1 MLTNLIFLNKLRH
14 VLLILCHK
22 LNISTYVDNIDLKEN
37 NNFVKKC
44 IEKSYFCKKCD
55 TCVYYTVS
63 QLQLYYAVKINGWQK
78 GWEDFL

>member
-44 IEKSYFCKKCD
+44 IEKSYFCKNV
-55 TCVYYTVS
+55 THVFIILFHNFNYIM
-63 QLQLYYAVKINGWQK
+63 QLK
-78 GWEDFL
+78 